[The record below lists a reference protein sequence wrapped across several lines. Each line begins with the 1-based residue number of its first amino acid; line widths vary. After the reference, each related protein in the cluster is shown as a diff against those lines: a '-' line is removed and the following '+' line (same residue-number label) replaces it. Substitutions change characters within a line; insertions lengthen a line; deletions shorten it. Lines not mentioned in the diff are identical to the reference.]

1 VAAATA
7 RGIILANVPD
17 YCIEEVSD
25 HAIALLL
32 ALWRGVAFYD
42 RAVRGGTWNA
52 EAKKPM
58 LRLANRVLG
67 ILGCGR
73 IGSRTAQ
80 KARGL
85 GMIVIGHDPY
95 LTAWPTD
102 VRAVSLETLLGDSD
116 VVSLHCPLTAET
128 RHFIGEAQLRQ
139 MKRSAFLVN
148 TARGKVVDTAAL
160 VRALEEGWIA
170 GAALDVAETEP
181 LPPGSPLFTLPN
193 ALVTPHAA
201 WYSQDS
207 VPELKRRAAEHVLAV
222 LRGERP
228 RTPVNPE
235 VFSGG
240 KLRAATSLL

>member
-1 VAAATA
+1 
-7 RGIILANVPD
+7 
-17 YCIEEVSD
+17 
-25 HAIALLL
+25 
-32 ALWRGVAFYD
+32 
-42 RAVRGGTWNA
+42 
-52 EAKKPM
+52 
-58 LRLANRVLG
+58 
-67 ILGCGR
+67 
-73 IGSRTAQ
+73 
-80 KARGL
+80 
-85 GMIVIGHDPY
+85 
-95 LTAWPTD
+95 
-102 VRAVSLETLLGDSD
+102 VSLETLLGDSD